1 MKTFMLPDLG
11 EGLAEAEIVEWYV
24 KPGDKVESDQNLVSV
39 ETAKAHVDIP
49 SPHAGVVLK
58 TYGSPGDIVKTGSPL
73 VDFEGDNAE
82 PKEDA
87 GAIVG
92 TLESS
97 DIVFP
102 TATPGH
108 AKATPAVRALAK
120 ELSVDLQSVEASGSD
135 GTITR
140 QDVLSASGKAEC
152 GFEPLKGARRTMS
165 KTMSSSH
172 ESVVPVTIMDEA
184 ILSKEKKKDITL
196 SLIKA
201 IIEAVKVEPALNAWF
216 DGHELAR
223 KIHSNIHLGLAV
235 DTEAGLFVPVLH
247 GVEGLENSAIRRRIN
262 EIKDQVQ
269 KRAISVEALQGATF
283 ILSNFGNFS
292 GRFATPIVV
301 PPMVAILGAGRLRE
315 LTSEQYQL
323 PLSLTFDHR
332 AVTGGEAARFLKAI
346 LDSLISN

>member
-1 MKTFMLPDLG
+1 MKTFKLPDLG

-24 KPGDKVESDQNLVSV
+24 KPGDKVDSDQNLVSV

-49 SPHAGVVLK
+49 SPHAGVVVK
-58 TYGSPGDIVKTGSPL
+58 TYGNPGDIIKTGSPL
-73 VDFEGDNAE
+73 VDFEGENTE
-82 PKEDA
+82 PREDA

-92 TLESS
+92 KLEAS

-102 TATPGH
+102 TAKPGH
-108 AKATPAVRALAK
+108 VKATPAVRALARQ
-120 ELSVDLQSVEASGSD
+120 LSVDLQALKASGSD
-135 GTITR
+135 GSVTR

-152 GFEPLKGARRTMS
+152 GFEPLKGTRRTMS

-172 ESVVPVTIMDEA
+172 ASVVPVTIMDEA
-184 ILSKEKKKDITL
+184 VLSIEKKKDITL
-196 SLIKA
+196 SLIEA
-201 IIEAVKVEPALNAWF
+201 IVEAVKLEPALNAWF

-235 DTEAGLFVPVLH
+235 DTEAGLFVPVLPE
-247 GVEGLENSAIRRRIN
+247 VETLERSAIRKHIN

-269 KRAISVEALQGATF
+269 KRSISVEALQGATF

-315 LTSEQYQL
+315 LTNEQYQL

-346 LDSLISN
+346 LDALARD